1 MEPGIFMGFGK
12 NRRVY
17 LEDIGLI
24 DSFMASDDLNI
35 CVEAL
40 LHKRVKNMTPITLI
54 EPKPS

>member
-1 MEPGIFMGFGK
+1 MGFGK

-40 LHKRVKNMTPITLI
+40 LHKRVKNMTPITPVD
-54 EPKPS
+54 PKPS

>member
-17 LEDIGLI
+17 LEDIGFI